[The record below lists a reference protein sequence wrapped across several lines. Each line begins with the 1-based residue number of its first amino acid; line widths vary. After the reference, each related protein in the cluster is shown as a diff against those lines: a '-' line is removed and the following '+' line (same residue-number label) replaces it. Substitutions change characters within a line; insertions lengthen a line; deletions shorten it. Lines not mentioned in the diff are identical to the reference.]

1 MYSLAIPGSKFFSIF
16 CCQKIEKNKSQYI
29 NKINKIYTR
38 KKKSQLFWQKT
49 NKICWEKKHCKL
61 EVVINLIMY

>member
-1 MYSLAIPGSKFFSIF
+1 MNGNMYSLAIPGSKFFSIF

-38 KKKSQLFWQKT
+38 KKKSQLF
-49 NKICWEKKHCKL
+49 
-61 EVVINLIMY
+61 